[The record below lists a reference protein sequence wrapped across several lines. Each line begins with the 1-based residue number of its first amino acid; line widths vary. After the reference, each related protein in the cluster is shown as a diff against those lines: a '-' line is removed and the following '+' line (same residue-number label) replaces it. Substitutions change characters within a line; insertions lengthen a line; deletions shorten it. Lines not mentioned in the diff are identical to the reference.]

1 MTRKHR
7 SGTIY
12 KRGGVY
18 WLKYMVEGKRLYQ
31 SLETG
36 DIEEAEKRRTA
47 IMRPYVAASKTE
59 ALAAVV
65 AKLDDA
71 RAAQAKVEDEVNP
84 PLSLAAAWNEYLAS
98 TERPDSSEATLEQ
111 YGFQWGTFAR
121 WMHDNHP
128 NITALR
134 DVNKAIADDFAAYLI
149 REKKSAG
156 TFNKYMNL
164 LALVYRT
171 LKDKA
176 KLTGNPWED
185 IQRKR
190 MIPQSRR
197 ELTTDEL
204 KTVCG
209 AAEGEMRL
217 LFAIGIYTG
226 LRRGDCATLRWGE
239 VDLKRG
245 RITRI
250 PNKTARRNPKPVLIP
265 IHPVLAGM
273 LAETPR
279 ADRGEYILPETA
291 TMYQRD
297 PSAVSKRIQAHF
309 EDCGIRTVKEGTGF
323 KTITDADGKTKEVFT
338 GKRGVVEV
346 GFHSL
351 RHTFVSLCREANAPL
366 AVVEAIVGH
375 SNPAMT
381 RHYTHVSEQ
390 AAGLAVASLPS
401 IYGDAAPAKA
411 LPAGDPLEAFKGQV
425 RALADKLDGKNVLT
439 IKAEL
444 QALCGE

>member
-1 MTRKHR
+1 
-7 SGTIY
+7 
-12 KRGGVY
+12 
-18 WLKYMVEGKRLYQ
+18 MVEGKRIYR
-31 SLETG
+31 SLETENL
-36 DIEEAEKRRTA
+36 EEAESVRGE
-47 IMRPYVAASKTE
+47 IMRPILAANKAE
-59 ALAAVV
+59 ALAAVA
-65 AKLDDA
+65 AKLGDA
-71 RAAQAKVEDEVNP
+71 RIEQAQAEDEATP
-84 PLSLAAAWNEYLAS
+84 ALTLAAAWDEYLAS
-98 TERPDSSEATLEQ
+98 PTRPDSGEATLDQ
-111 YGFQWGTFAR
+111 YAFQFDIFTR
-121 WMHDNHP
+121 WMHDHYP
-128 NITALR
+128 NVTALR
-134 DVNKAIADDFAAYLI
+134 DVNKEIAESFAAHLT
-149 REKKSAG
+149 REKKSAN
-156 TFNKYMNL
+156 TFNKYVNL
-164 LALVYRT
+164 LALVFRV

-176 KLTGNPWED
+176 KLALNPWDD

-190 MIPQSRR
+190 MIPHSRR

-204 KTVCG
+204 KKVCQS
-209 AAEGEMRL
+209 AKGEMRL
-217 LFAIGIYTG
+217 LFALGIYTG

-250 PNKTARRNPKPVLIP
+250 PNKTARRNPKPVIVP

-273 LAETPR
+273 LSETPR
-279 ADRGEYILPETA
+279 PGRGEYVLPKMAA
-291 TMYQRD
+291 TYRRAS
-297 PSAVSKRIQAHF
+297 SAVARLIRLHF
-309 EDCGIRTVKEGTGF
+309 EKCGIRQVADGTGF
-323 KTITDADGKTKEVFT
+323 KTTTDADGKVTKVHT

-411 LPAGDPLEAFKGQV
+411 LPEPRMVEADKV
-425 RALADKLDGKNVLT
+425 RALADKLDGKNGLT

-444 QALCGE
+444 LALVEG